1 MHRKKTWSC
10 KKLWT
15 EHLMKLRNL
24 RLKKNKKNKQ
34 PTRSCLKGHKG
45 LNNVGCITE

>member
-24 RLKKNKKNKQ
+24 RLKKTKRTNNQ
-34 PTRSCLKGHKG
+34 QEVVLKVTK
-45 LNNVGCITE
+45 V